1 MMASIVC
8 QHVMTDENFG
18 QEVMAEQSSYEVIDM
33 FWIQLKSN

>member
-18 QEVMAEQSSYEVIDM
+18 QEVMLAEQSSYEVIDM
-33 FWIQLKSN
+33 F